1 MRYGG
6 QRCRLR
12 ARSRGR
18 YLQACSILAM
28 AVALSRALPI
38 LHTAAACLSSKDLS
52 SGLLPR
58 LWRWKGPCPERFSHR
73 LCLPILAGQ
82 PPRLCFWTRDLL
94 FTEVLRGLW
103 RPQLPQERAL
113 RQTDRPVWSPT
124 TRHHIQQ
131 GARAAPLPK
140 QSSQRPLG
148 KYRPVPY
155 SSPSYFQPCGG

>member
-1 MRYGG
+1 MDLCGFEDSLVYLHNEFQAYIARLSQNQKKNRESNCTRLIGLFRAVGKIMRYGG
-6 QRCRLR
+6 QKCRLR

-58 LWRWKGPCPERFSHR
+58 LWRWKGPCLERFSHH

-82 PPRLCFWTRDLL
+82 PPHLCFWTHDLCSL
-94 FTEVLRGLW
+94 LRFFEASG
-103 RPQLPQERAL
+103 
-113 RQTDRPVWSPT
+113 T
-124 TRHHIQQ
+124 HNF
-131 GARAAPLPK
+131 PK
-140 QSSQRPLG
+140 
-148 KYRPVPY
+148 KEH
-155 SSPSYFQPCGG
+155 